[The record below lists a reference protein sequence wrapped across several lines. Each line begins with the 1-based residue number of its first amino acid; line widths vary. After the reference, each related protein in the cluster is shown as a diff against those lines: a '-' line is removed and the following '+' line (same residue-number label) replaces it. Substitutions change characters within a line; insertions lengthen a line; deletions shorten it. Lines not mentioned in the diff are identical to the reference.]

1 MTAAARLSRLTGP
14 TRMWTLPVGLGVAA
28 ATEALVNPDVSGGTW
43 LPALFAA
50 AMALPLAWRDREP
63 AGALAGTLGVFV
75 AQEIWGAG
83 TLSEAVAP
91 FVILMVAMY
100 SSGARLRG
108 IVLAVAVALSCLA
121 IGGTIVYDCGLDA
134 DSLVYA
140 LVVVVAAFGT
150 GRLVGQRTREARH
163 LANERDSVVREQEQR
178 EQAAVARER
187 MRIAQELHD
196 LITHR
201 VSAMVLQ
208 ASTERHIFERDG
220 TAVDRETLVAS
231 LESIESLGRQ
241 AMSELRQLL
250 GALFHQGDEPRTPQ
264 PGTADLSALV
274 ASSSA
279 AGLEVTLE
287 TTGIDRPLP
296 EAVEVSLYRLAQES
310 LANAMRHAP
319 GSRVLV
325 TLAYRDDA
333 VELTV
338 VNSPGRGTGP
348 PDRGLGLGVPGMRE
362 RARQFGGTL
371 VAGPTTDGGFRT
383 CAHLP
388 TGDEAIA

>member
-1 MTAAARLSRLTGP
+1 MTPPARPSRLTGA
-14 TRMWTLPVGLGVAA
+14 TRMWILPVVLGAA
-28 ATEALVNPDVSGGTW
+28 AAAEAMINPEVSGESW
-43 LPALFAA
+43 LPAVFAA
-50 AMALPLAWRDREP
+50 AMALPLARRDREP
-63 AGALAGTLGVFV
+63 VGALAGTLGVFA

-83 TLSEAVAP
+83 TLSEAVTP
-91 FVILMVAMY
+91 FVILIVAMY

-108 IVLAVAVALSCLA
+108 LALAVAVVMSCLA
-121 IGGTIVYDCGLDA
+121 IGGTIVYDGGLDA

-140 LVVVVAAFGT
+140 LVVVAAAFVA
-150 GRLVGQRTREARH
+150 GRLVGQRTREAGR
-163 LANERDSVVREQEQR
+163 LASERDSVVLEQEQR

-208 ASTERHIFERDG
+208 ASTERHIYERDG
-220 TAVDRETLVAS
+220 APVDPATLAAS
-231 LESIESLGRQ
+231 LKSIESLGRQ
-241 AMSELRQLL
+241 AMSELRHLL
-250 GALFHQGDEPRTPQ
+250 GALFHQGDEPRSPQ
-264 PGTADLSALV
+264 PGTKDLPALV

-287 TTGIDRPLP
+287 TTGNDRPLP

-319 GSRVLV
+319 GSRVRV
-325 TLAYRDDA
+325 TLAYHVDA

-338 VNSPGRGTGP
+338 INSPGRGTVP
-348 PDRGLGLGVPGMRE
+348 PDKGLGLGVPGMRE

-371 VAGPTTDGGFRT
+371 IAETTSNGGFLTR
-383 CAHLP
+383 AHLP